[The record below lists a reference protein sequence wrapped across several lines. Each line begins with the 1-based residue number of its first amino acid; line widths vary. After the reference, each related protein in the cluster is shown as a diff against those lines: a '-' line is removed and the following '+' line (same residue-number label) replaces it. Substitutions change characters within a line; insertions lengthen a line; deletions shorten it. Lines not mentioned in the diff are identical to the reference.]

1 MHAPAMPMF
10 AWLEALGLAYF
21 AGSDSHRQMQANAL
35 AAFGLG
41 ACQCAYRVIRSG
53 PHWRLREYGGPMAAP
68 SLLIVAAPI
77 KQPYIWDLTP
87 SVSAVRYC
95 LGQGLRVYLLEWIPP
110 SGRDGNAGLDEYAD
124 QAIGECLAAVTH
136 EAHGDQPFIMG
147 HSLGGTLAAI
157 FCALEPRVARGLVL
171 LGAPLCFEQ
180 ASSRFR
186 DALVSIVPSTLS
198 ETAPVAGSLLTYA
211 SAAAA
216 PDTFIW
222 SRWVDALLSFG
233 EPTAMEIHARVECWA
248 LDEVALPGKLVNQM
262 IQWLYRE
269 NRFCRGTMSMR
280 NRTIG
285 PSSVTIPVLAA
296 INTADEIAPP
306 ASVTPFVDQMA
317 AKNTRVIR
325 YRGEVGV
332 GLQHLAMLVG
342 RQAFAWVWPA
352 IISWLKAQLQPD
364 GKG

>member
-1 MHAPAMPMF
+1 M
-10 AWLEALGLAYF
+10 
-21 AGSDSHRQMQANAL
+21 
-35 AAFGLG
+35 
-41 ACQCAYRVIRSG
+41 
-53 PHWRLREYGGPMAAP
+53 
-68 SLLIVAAPI
+68 
-77 KQPYIWDLTP
+77 
-87 SVSAVRYC
+87 
-95 LGQGLRVYLLEWIPP
+95 LEWVPP
-110 SGRDGNAGLDEYAD
+110 SGGDGHAGLDEYAD
-124 QAIGECLAAVTH
+124 QAIGKCLATVTR

-186 DALVSIVPSTLS
+186 DALVDIVPSTLS
-198 ETAPVAGSLLTYA
+198 ETAPVAGSLLSYA

-222 SRWVDALLSFG
+222 SRWVDALLSSG
-233 EPTAMEIHARVECWA
+233 EPSAMDIHARVECWA

-269 NRFCRGTMSMR
+269 NRFCRGTISMR
-280 NRTIG
+280 NRAIG
-285 PSSVTIPVLAA
+285 PASVTIPVLAI

-306 ASVTPFVDQMA
+306 ASVTPFIDQMA
-317 AKNTRVIR
+317 TKDTRVIR
-325 YRGEVGV
+325 YPGEVGV

-342 RQAFAWVWPA
+342 RRSFATVWPA
-352 IISWLKAQLQPD
+352 IISWLKARLRPE
-364 GKG
+364 GNGR